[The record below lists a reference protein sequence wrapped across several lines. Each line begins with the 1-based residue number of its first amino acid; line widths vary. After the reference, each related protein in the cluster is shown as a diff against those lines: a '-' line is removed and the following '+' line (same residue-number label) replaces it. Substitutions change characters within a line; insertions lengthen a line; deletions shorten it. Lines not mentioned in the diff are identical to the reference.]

1 MGKGMRERRHLLK
14 ESLLKKATQDFELA
28 RKYRDAKELVTAS
41 LLYNSAIEKVLKALI
56 MAKTRRKPP
65 EKASLE
71 YLATQA
77 RLPEEMAI
85 DLSSMD
91 DEMED
96 IMEEELEMENLQEY
110 KHSNIDQKEYNN
122 VLNKSNIVRRLIS
135 YAEASK

>member
-1 MGKGMRERRHLLK
+1 MRERRHLLK

-56 MAKTRRKPP
+56 MAKTKRKLP

-71 YLATQA
+71 YLAEQA

-85 DLSSMD
+85 DLTSMD

-96 IMEEELEMENLQEY
+96 VMEEELEMENLEEY
-110 KHSNIDQKEYNN
+110 KYTNIDQKEYNN
-122 VLNKSNIVRRLIS
+122 ILNKSNIVRRLIS